1 MDLNNISVMNML
13 QQNMKYSASRQAVI
27 SQNIANVDTPEY
39 RRRDIA
45 KPNFKGMVKNSMLSL
60 ETTNGMHISGINSAS
75 DIVPY
80 ATEDKVELDMEAFEM
95 MKNNSDFAKAS
106 ATYKKMMSLL
116 KEAVSGSGG
125 GR

>member
-1 MDLNNISVMNML
+1 MDLNNLSVMNML
-13 QQNMKYSASRQAVI
+13 QSKMQYNAARQNVI

-45 KPNFKGMVKNSMLSL
+45 KPSFKGMVKNSILSL

-75 DIVPY
+75 NIVPY

-95 MKNNSDFAKAS
+95 MKNNSEFAQAS
-106 ATYKKMMSLL
+106 AAYKKMIGLL
-116 KEAVSGSGG
+116 KEAVGG
-125 GR
+125 TSNR

>member
-1 MDLNNISVMNML
+1 MDLNNLSVMNML
-13 QQNMKYSASRQAVI
+13 QNKMQYNTARQNVI

-45 KPNFKGMVKNSMLSL
+45 KPSFKGMVKNSMLSL

-75 DIVPY
+75 NLVPY

-95 MKNNSDFAKAS
+95 MKNNSEFAQAS
-106 ATYKKMMSLL
+106 ATYKKMIGLL
-116 KEAVSGSGG
+116 KEAVGGSSS
-125 GR
+125 R